1 VRGTRGKRV
10 HEGQATPRSIFA
22 ATLSTSTCVD
32 RDLLGISPDE
42 LKDVRV
48 LETYVGDERIFTLA
62 GQ

>member
-1 VRGTRGKRV
+1 MLLTSLGTIN
-10 HEGQATPRSIFA
+10 TFT
-22 ATLSTSTCVD
+22 ATLSTSTFVD